1 MEKYVEYEPIPVKE
15 LLKEMK
21 NISSLM
27 VDLAYLSVLH
37 RDVELAEE
45 VFELEKKMDKL
56 EILLT
61 MQASLATRSPRDAEK
76 IVSIHR
82 LATASNKISDAA
94 ADIASIVLQ
103 RGALPPLSAEMLFER
118 DSFVAKISVPEDF
131 EGEREIGQ
139 ILNELGAVL
148 NFIAVRRDSEYVL
161 EPTKDF
167 RIRKGDVLIV
177 EGTERGLEK
186 LRKWLGLPPL
196 EKGTRAER
204 GHDRIAEGLFQLRST
219 SQVMLDLAYTALLI
233 RSEDVAERVSE
244 LEDYV
249 DKIARDLELKA
260 IAAEGLS
267 PEEKLGIVSIAVSS
281 ENMADAAAEMVEP
294 LLSGLEP
301 HPIIT
306 DVLWEAEERISVIE
320 MDEADEGKTLDELG
334 YGERGIRILAIKRG
348 DEWYTTPPYSSLR
361 VKKGDILIVK
371 YFSES
376 EEFVEELESEEDREE
391 MIEEIQEEEWEEE

>member
-118 DSFVAKISVPEDF
+118 DSVVA
-131 EGEREIGQ
+131 
-139 ILNELGAVL
+139 
-148 NFIAVRRDSEYVL
+148 
-161 EPTKDF
+161 
-167 RIRKGDVLIV
+167 
-177 EGTERGLEK
+177 
-186 LRKWLGLPPL
+186 
-196 EKGTRAER
+196 
-204 GHDRIAEGLFQLRST
+204 
-219 SQVMLDLAYTALLI
+219 
-233 RSEDVAERVSE
+233 
-244 LEDYV
+244 
-249 DKIARDLELKA
+249 
-260 IAAEGLS
+260 
-267 PEEKLGIVSIAVSS
+267 
-281 ENMADAAAEMVEP
+281 
-294 LLSGLEP
+294 
-301 HPIIT
+301 
-306 DVLWEAEERISVIE
+306 
-320 MDEADEGKTLDELG
+320 
-334 YGERGIRILAIKRG
+334 
-348 DEWYTTPPYSSLR
+348 
-361 VKKGDILIVK
+361 
-371 YFSES
+371 
-376 EEFVEELESEEDREE
+376 
-391 MIEEIQEEEWEEE
+391 